1 MRKNLDKDVAFIP
14 SCQVFKLKVNGLETD
29 SLLKRV
35 NEAGISWFEAAFEI
49 HTDVLLQF
57 ELKNETCFRL
67 ARLDT
72 EVHTEFKI
80 SAWLM
85 SRSWTSATAS
95 PSRTSSQRRRRRR
108 VCGGSS
114 CQRGPWR
121 AQCPAQEPPRWT
133 G

>member
-57 ELKNETCFRL
+57 ELKNETIFPL
-67 ARLDT
+67 A
-72 EVHTEFKI
+72 
-80 SAWLM
+80 
-85 SRSWTSATAS
+85 SR
-95 PSRTSSQRRRRRR
+95 
-108 VCGGSS
+108 
-114 CQRGPWR
+114 
-121 AQCPAQEPPRWT
+121 
-133 G
+133 